1 MRTAAS
7 SDQPDSHPRD
17 RASHDRA
24 PHDRAPRDHHRGGSR
39 NNPEWMSDGGAAGAE
54 DAAGLT
60 AGARRAK
67 DFESERQRM
76 KEEWKKEQ
84 AQLKGTTYQP
94 VCLKFVDSQVPVYL
108 TAFDSYCATS
118 WVKLVICHHG
128 TCRTWHLR
136 KSSSSTAPQGHLCL
150 LLSTVAYAAQV
161 SMAEFMSDEDLEALK
176 ADTNVEMPASAQS
189 ANGQVQHPIELHALG
204 PCTNS
209 TKLFQILAVILHWD
223 AHCK

>member
-1 MRTAAS
+1 MQLHLRLALSVKQKLWTGLQAAHGSSCLYCREASQARSLDQDWRSSKGKGGPPPGPSSKEWVDGYHNQPAEAAMRTAAS

-24 PHDRAPRDHHRGGSR
+24 PHDRAPRDHQRGGSR

-94 VCLKFVDSQVPVYL
+94 VCLKIVDSQLQFKCQCV
-108 TAFDSYCATS
+108 
-118 WVKLVICHHG
+118 
-128 TCRTWHLR
+128 
-136 KSSSSTAPQGHLCL
+136 
-150 LLSTVAYAAQV
+150 
-161 SMAEFMSDEDLEALK
+161 
-176 ADTNVEMPASAQS
+176 
-189 ANGQVQHPIELHALG
+189 
-204 PCTNS
+204 
-209 TKLFQILAVILHWD
+209 
-223 AHCK
+223 

>member
-1 MRTAAS
+1 VDGYHNQHAEAAMRTAAS

-24 PHDRAPRDHHRGGSR
+24 PHDRAPRDHQRGGSR

-84 AQLKGTTYQP
+84 AQLEGTTYQP
-94 VCLKFVDSQVPVYL
+94 VCLKIDDSQL
-108 TAFDSYCATS
+108 
-118 WVKLVICHHG
+118 
-128 TCRTWHLR
+128 
-136 KSSSSTAPQGHLCL
+136 Q
-150 LLSTVAYAAQV
+150 
-161 SMAEFMSDEDLEALK
+161 FMCQC
-176 ADTNVEMPASAQS
+176 V
-189 ANGQVQHPIELHALG
+189 
-204 PCTNS
+204 
-209 TKLFQILAVILHWD
+209 
-223 AHCK
+223 